1 LDAIQ
6 RRFYKYKKGHVW
18 RMNNLGV
25 FGIIGFILMGFSA
38 GWLGLAMVIGI
49 PGGTN
54 VGTVGVIL
62 FGLGLAIVIYL
73 LSKLKSIEVAVVD
86 EE

>member
-1 LDAIQ
+1 L
-6 RRFYKYKKGHVW
+6 
-18 RMNNLGV
+18 NNLGV
-25 FGIIGFILMGFSA
+25 FGIIGFVLMGFSA

-62 FGLGLAIVIYL
+62 FAVGLAIVIYL

>member
-1 LDAIQ
+1 
-6 RRFYKYKKGHVW
+6 
-18 RMNNLGV
+18 
-25 FGIIGFILMGFSA
+25 MGFSA
-38 GWLGLAMVIGI
+38 GWLGLATVIGI
-49 PGGTN
+49 PGGTDI
-54 VGTVGVIL
+54 GTVGVVL

>member
-1 LDAIQ
+1 
-6 RRFYKYKKGHVW
+6 
-18 RMNNLGV
+18 
-25 FGIIGFILMGFSA
+25 MGFSA

-62 FGLGLAIVIYL
+62 FAVGLAIVIYL